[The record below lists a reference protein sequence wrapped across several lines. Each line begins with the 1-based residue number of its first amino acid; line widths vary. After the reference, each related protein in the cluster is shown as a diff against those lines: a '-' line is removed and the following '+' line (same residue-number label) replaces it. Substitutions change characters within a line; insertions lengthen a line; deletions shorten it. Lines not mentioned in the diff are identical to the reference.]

1 MYGDFFFLMYGEFK
15 KCGNISLYSKKT
27 FTRVVCVRA
36 FVHIL
41 LSNKHKHIYIQMHR
55 QLWSLLLGWKRIWEE
70 VGDDR
75 N

>member
-1 MYGDFFFLMYGEFK
+1 MYGEFK
-15 KCGNISLYSKKT
+15 KCGNISLYSKKA
-27 FTRVVCVRA
+27 FMRVVCVYA

-41 LSNKHKHIYIQMHR
+41 LSNKHTHIYIQMHR